1 MKERDRKI
9 KNRMYRLYAAL
20 LAATVA
26 VGLLCMLLVSQSNRA
41 ISAEAKR
48 YLSELSQQTT
58 NKVDSGIRNE
68 LDILQNVSIT
78 LTAFDKDP
86 EENGEYFHLLTEK
99 SPFDWIGY
107 VDLKG
112 TLYDNYV
119 EDIRNVSGFTVIRN
133 ALNGISGVSPEL
145 TSVYDERQ
153 GALYAVPFY
162 MEDELAGA
170 VAGWIP
176 AETMVLLLD
185 TDTFQGYGYSHIV
198 TTTGDFILH
207 SSNANVV
214 VEGTNYFETLESMDA
229 EYKKEELSRVRAD
242 MLGKKSG
249 AFEFTVSGE
258 KRMMNYVPLAEGE
271 WYLLSLISPSVYMSR
286 INQLKYF
293 ALGNS
298 ICIVSLFLALIFY
311 ILWTKRREV
320 SEIIQVDPVTGGF
333 TSLRFEKEVN
343 RIMRGGQAFA
353 FITLDIRRFKLI
365 NDSYGKDD
373 GNRVL
378 KHVHDVLSSQL
389 KAGECVSR
397 IESDIFNLVIRET
410 EQEEI
415 RKRMKHMVDEINAFN
430 EEQLIPYYLQIN
442 CGVYLVTN
450 RSEDVITI
458 RDRANVA
465 RKGSREAGD
474 HLLNC
479 MFYTDMERQKLHQE
493 IEMENTMEIAMK
505 NGEFQVYFQPKVSLA
520 TRKTAGAE
528 ALVRWNVPG
537 RGIVPPGEFIPLF
550 ERNGFIIKIDQYV
563 FGQTC
568 ALLRRWMDEG
578 RELIPISVNLSRRH
592 LEDPDFLK
600 PYIEIRERYGVPAEF
615 LEIELTEAMVFENLG
630 RIKGAIDE
638 IHRAGFHCSMDDF
651 GSGYSSLNVLKEVPM
666 DSLKMDR
673 GFFVG
678 ENGPRGTDVVKAV
691 IGLAKGLGMTVVAEG
706 VESEDMVEL
715 LTGAGCDMI
724 QGYIFAKPM
733 PAAGFEEYVGRGGCS

>member
-26 VGLLCMLLVSQSNRA
+26 VGLLCMLLVSQSNRV
-41 ISAEAKR
+41 ISAEARR

-58 NKVDSGIRNE
+58 IKVDSGIRNE

-107 VDLKG
+107 VDLEG

-133 ALNGISGVSPEL
+133 ALNGIAGVSSEL

-162 MEDELAGA
+162 MEEELVGA
-170 VAGWIP
+170 VAGWVP
-176 AETMVLLLD
+176 TETMVLLLD
-185 TDTFQGYGYSHIV
+185 TDTFKGYGYSHIV
-198 TTTGDFILH
+198 TMTGDFILH

-214 VEGTNYFETLESMDA
+214 VDGKNYFETLESMNA
-229 EYKKEELSRVRAD
+229 EYNREELSRVRAD

-258 KRMMNYVPLAEGE
+258 KRMMHYVPLAEGD
-271 WYLLSLISPSVYMSR
+271 WYLLSLVSPNVYMSR

-298 ICIVSLFLALIFY
+298 ICIVSLFLALILY

-320 SEIIQVDPVTGGF
+320 SEITQVDPVTGGF
-333 TSLRFEKEVN
+333 TALRFEKEVN
-343 RIMRGGQAFA
+343 RIKRGGQAFA

-378 KHVHDVLSSQL
+378 KHVHGVLSSQL
-389 KAGECVSR
+389 NAGECVSR

-415 RKRMKHMVDEINAFN
+415 RKRMKHIVDEINAFN
-430 EEQLIPYYLQIN
+430 EGQLIPYYLQIN

-465 RKGSREAGD
+465 RKESREAGE

-479 MFYTDMERQKLHQE
+479 MFYTDMERQRLHQE

-505 NGEFQVYFQPKVSLA
+505 NGEFQVYFQPKVSLT

-550 ERNGFIIKIDQYV
+550 ERNGFIIKIDQFV
-563 FGQTC
+563 FEQTC
-568 ALLRRWMDEG
+568 VLLRRWTDEG

-600 PYIEIRERYGVPAEF
+600 PYIEIRERYGVPAKF
-615 LEIELTEAMVFENLG
+615 LEIELTEAMVFEDLG
-630 RIKGAIDE
+630 RIKDAIEE

-673 GFFVG
+673 GFFIG
-678 ENGPRGTDVVKAV
+678 ENGTRGTDVVKAV

-733 PAAGFEEYVGRGGCS
+733 PVAGFEEYVGRGSRS